1 MKIKV
6 NVPLKQ
12 HLSENPTLQ
21 SLKRALESEA
31 AYKQRQRQQHF
42 HPKKGA

>member
-1 MKIKV
+1 MKIRV
-6 NVPLKQ
+6 TVPLKQ
-12 HLSENPTLQ
+12 SLKDNPVLQGLKQ
-21 SLKRALESEA
+21 SLEIEA